1 MKKAILAIGV
11 TAALLV
17 ASSLQ
22 AKEKSVTLSS
32 QSYKEVVVVLENGE
46 KKTVLEEAKKVI
58 PGDLV
63 VYKNSITNHTKKSV
77 KDMVLNNAIPK
88 HTEYVGESAK
98 CASDCD
104 ILFSID
110 NGKNFKKPQD
120 LMVKIGDKKRVALA
134 KEYTDVRWILTANL
148 SAKSVTDVSFKTKL
162 Q

>member
-1 MKKAILAIGV
+1 MKKVILIASV
-11 TAALLV
+11 TVAFLV

-22 AKEKSVTLSS
+22 AKEKNVTLSS

-46 KKTVLEEAKKVI
+46 KETVLKEAKKVI

-98 CASDCD
+98 CASDCE
-104 ILFSID
+104 ILFSVD
-110 NGKNFKKPQD
+110 NGENFEKPAE
-120 LMVKIGDKKRVALA
+120 LMVIVGDKERLALA
-134 KEYTDVRWILTANL
+134 KEYTNVRWILTSAL
-148 SAKSVTDVSFKTKL
+148 EAKSVTDVSFKTKL